1 MKKYIFLIL
10 LFLCNSCMGKI
21 SVQNE
26 GEEEMKTFYKNYS
39 IYEVRKMYEVDK
51 DANSSILNTTEDK
64 CMINYFSP
72 FLKNKKVDY
81 QDYLL
86 SLPVNETDKY
96 DKLIIDLTIKSAGS
110 LRKNWN
116 FMNEYLNHNVKD
128 IDRIFKKL
136 NEYSSEDIYSFF
148 LVYFKD
154 YEAPYQDII
163 GDTYYEE
170 QVKKISEFDKLKNE
184 LLITGEKFNKL
195 NEWEEKIE
203 SGQLSF
209 KEEDHGELNKYFS
222 VDISNSLSLY
232 VTIYNNRD
240 FMVELYEAT
249 SYYIPPKLLLK
260 EPIDIPTTKFYTY
273 GPNFFIIKKSGSESI
288 LTKYEY
294 NIEESKLKVLD
305 KVKLDNCF

>member
-1 MKKYIFLIL
+1 
-10 LFLCNSCMGKI
+10 
-21 SVQNE
+21 
-26 GEEEMKTFYKNYS
+26 
-39 IYEVRKMYEVDK
+39 
-51 DANSSILNTTEDK
+51 
-64 CMINYFSP
+64 
-72 FLKNKKVDY
+72 
-81 QDYLL
+81 
-86 SLPVNETDKY
+86 
-96 DKLIIDLTIKSAGS
+96 
-110 LRKNWN
+110 
-116 FMNEYLNHNVKD
+116 MNEYLNHNVKD